1 MSANAMNVEM
11 RDWMPVM
18 GDVEGSLALAYVAS
32 EDHNSP
38 SHPLILRG
46 GREIPPLRIRGGE
59 EGLRVKLLSIAHER
73 GLGDVTTLLARL
85 SDDQV
90 TKVLRATGSWK
101 KFLERNG
108 LGGYMPSVCEERL
121 SATDRALLTLAALAH
136 SGDDVGKIASHIK
149 PDANGAAVPS
159 PAVFSGSVGSIGFRS
174 TLLQVLR

>member
-1 MSANAMNVEM
+1 M
-11 RDWMPVM
+11 
-18 GDVEGSLALAYVAS
+18 
-32 EDHNSP
+32 
-38 SHPLILRG
+38 
-46 GREIPPLRIRGGE
+46 
-59 EGLRVKLLSIAHER
+59 
-73 GLGDVTTLLARL
+73 TTLLARL